1 MNMENVKPQI
11 TVEKKYEL
19 IEELKRLYNV
29 VKKEIAD
36 RLEQSRKD
44 NLSED
49 DAQLGVILEEK
60 ESVDNRIDEIS
71 DILENADIIKD
82 KKNCEPGKIEIGSV
96 VKLKQGDK
104 VLDIKLV
111 SSLEAD
117 PLKNYL
123 SDKSPLG
130 RKLLKAKIGD
140 TVNVKIRGTETE
152 YKILEVC

>member
-1 MNMENVKPQI
+1 MENVKPQI

-49 DAQLGVILEEK
+49 DAQLG
-60 ESVDNRIDEIS
+60 